1 MNFLVQCLISYSGLI
16 PYFYLLIDLFF
27 IETLNPEII
36 YDIMLYHTLLIFTF
50 IGATNWDLKNNYII
64 YTIYGF
70 IPSLIAFVIMVLNV
84 LNYDQPSL
92 FIAMVFFLLLQ
103 LIIDYF
109 SYLNKKISSQIIYYL
124 RVPITL
130 MLSGILLISIFID
143 HP

>member
-1 MNFLVQCLISYSGLI
+1 MNFLVQCLISYLGLI
-16 PYFYLLIDLFF
+16 PYLYLLTDLFF

-36 YDIMLYHTLLIFTF
+36 YDIMLYHTLLILTF

-84 LNYDQPSL
+84 LNYDQASL

-124 RVPITL
+124 RVPVTL